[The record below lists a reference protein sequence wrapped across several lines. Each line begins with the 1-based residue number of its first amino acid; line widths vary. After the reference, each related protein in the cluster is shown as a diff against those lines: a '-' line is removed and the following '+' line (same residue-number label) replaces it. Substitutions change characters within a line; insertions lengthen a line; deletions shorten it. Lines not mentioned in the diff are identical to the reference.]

1 MNNDLD
7 RMIEMMTPEVY
18 QRLSTAVEIGKWPDG
33 VPLTAEQKENS
44 MQLVLLWQAKYNDR
58 PQHMSVGQDGH
69 IVMKTK
75 QQLKAEFGID
85 DSDVTR
91 INLQ

>member
-1 MNNDLD
+1 MNKDLD
-7 RMIEMMTPEVY
+7 QMIEMMTPDVY

-33 VPLTAEQKENS
+33 VALTAEQKENC
-44 MQLVLLWQAKYNDR
+44 MQLVLLWQAKYNHQ
-58 PQHMSVGQDGH
+58 PQHMSVGQDGQ

-75 QQLKAEFGID
+75 QQLKEEFGIE
-85 DSDVTR
+85 SDVTR